1 MVSHC
6 AEPVVSHSL
15 KPAQFL
21 RIEACDPRADNRR
34 RVIDVARDGVV
45 IHRSVAGVAMAIR
58 VLSSAYR
65 GVALRVTGL
74 HEGRFRYE
82 ARLLHRDPDL
92 SVPLAEGEDQ
102 ETIETQWREWV
113 RFLRL
118 PALVGRTGTG
128 DVEVNL
134 DVTDMARRRPSPR
147 RRGRALASRR
157 GRFLL
162 RRKVGGSLLDATIH
176 CDPRVL
182 FPGSKSDR

>member
-1 MVSHC
+1 MVARC
-6 AEPVVSHSL
+6 AEPVLSNSL
-15 KPAQFL
+15 TSAQSL
-21 RIEACDPRADNRR
+21 RIEARDPRADNRQ

-45 IHRSVAGVAMAIR
+45 IRRSVAGVAMAIR
-58 VLSSAYR
+58 VASSAYR

-92 SVPLAEGEDQ
+92 SVTLAAGEDQ
-102 ETIETQWREWV
+102 TAIETVWREWV
-113 RFLRL
+113 RFMRL
-118 PALVGRTGTG
+118 PALVGRTETG

-147 RRGRALASRR
+147 RRGKALASRR

-162 RRKVGGSLLDATIH
+162 RRKVGGSMIDAKI
-176 CDPRVL
+176 CPGPRIL
-182 FPGSKSDR
+182 FPGSKLDR